1 MGNRA
6 NQPYKHT
13 PTKLTATETKKDY
26 SKPHDFSGRQDGI
39 FGSHKKTVQPTIS
52 YPNQKV
58 GIKNDT
64 LGCCWRIEGG
74 GGFT

>member
-1 MGNRA
+1 M
-6 NQPYKHT
+6 
-13 PTKLTATETKKDY
+13 ATETKKDY